1 MKNLFLFSLLFINIL
16 LISCERRIVDDI
28 PHLHQL
34 YIKFVDQKGENV
46 LKDVPIEKLKNNI
59 EVLADE
65 DGNKILYS
73 IKYVKYEEKE
83 YLYIQASSMP
93 GVFLEEINYTIK
105 SKEIFGDEAVHTIK
119 SMWVKNNNNALSKTV
134 SIDEQVLQQEKIN
147 EFLRLYTF
155 RTK

>member
-1 MKNLFLFSLLFINIL
+1 MKNLFLFSLLFISTL

-34 YIKFVDQKGENV
+34 YIQFVNQKGENV
-46 LKDVPIEKLKNNI
+46 LKDVAIEKLKNNI

-93 GVFLEEINYTIK
+93 GVYLKEINYTIK
-105 SKEIFGDEAVHTIK
+105 SKEIFGDEEWHYIK
-119 SMWVKNNNNALSKTV
+119 STWVKNNNNAVSEMV
-134 SIDEQVLQQEKIN
+134 SIDEQILQQEKIN